1 MMLVSSPRRHAI
13 LISLFV
19 LAAIVA
25 NVPPAGAQCPTEP
38 ALQNFT
44 GAGKVACPCFVA
56 GEQAGAVF
64 TAPAANYPLQIV
76 RIGVGWGSAAGG
88 APASVEAALHVY
100 PAGLPSP
107 GAPLFTL
114 DSPQLEDGFIN
125 EFNIESEPDEVIV
138 NSGPFMVAL
147 EFANAN
153 AGDAFAPTVI
163 HDGNGCQAGKNTIFA
178 IPGGW
183 LSACAAGVTGDWV
196 FYVTYRRVNCQ
207 IGVETMVSEVP
218 AAILFAPR
226 PNPSRAGTSCDFV
239 VPQSGRVSIAV
250 FDVHG
255 RLVRELASGWRPAGH
270 HSVSWD
276 GADSRGARAPA
287 GLYVVELSAG
297 RDHSTRKITLTE

>member
-1 MMLVSSPRRHAI
+1 V
-13 LISLFV
+13 F
-19 LAAIVA
+19 
-25 NVPPAGAQCPTEP
+25 PARAQCPTEP
-38 ALQNFT
+38 TLQNFT
-44 GAGKVACPCFVA
+44 GAGKVACPASWPGA
-56 GEQAGAVF
+56 GRCHGTGREH
-64 TAPAANYPLQIV
+64 PIQIL

-100 PAGLPSP
+100 PAGLPAP
-107 GAPLFTL
+107 GVPLFTL

-125 EFNIESEPDEVIV
+125 EFNIQSEPEEVIV

-239 VPQSGRVSIAV
+239 VPRSGLVSVAV

-255 RLVRELASGWRPAGH
+255 RLVRELASGWRPAGRH
-270 HSVSWD
+270 NVSWD

-297 RDHSTRKITLTE
+297 LERSTRKVTLTE